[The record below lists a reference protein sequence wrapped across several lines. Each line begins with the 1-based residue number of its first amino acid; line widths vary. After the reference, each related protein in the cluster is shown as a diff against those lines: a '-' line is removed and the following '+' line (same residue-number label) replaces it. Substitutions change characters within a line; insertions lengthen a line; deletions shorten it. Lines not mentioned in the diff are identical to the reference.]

1 MAILVLSPG
10 GGVGGWVGQIKIKDQ
25 LSPAEAET
33 WAELGKKYTLIL
45 HILENQTNLLKIYE
59 SIYTLILHIA
69 MNRCTVSHKQVECHR
84 VHETRS

>member
-1 MAILVLSPG
+1 M
-10 GGVGGWVGQIKIKDQ
+10 GGWVADSLVGGANQEYIDH